1 MRFLLAA
8 LCLLSVSVPAQAQ
21 TAPDPLRTNPLTNEP
36 RSMFDPISS
45 DEVSARIGACIER
58 DLEAAEEAQAVAL
71 SCEAEARD
79 FCARV
84 SADYPLSNAAE
95 CGLSVKLAWGEL
107 RNAAGLAVLDALYER
122 VSAGDEAARG
132 EAEAFAAQ
140 DDRWRAEAANACL
153 GQADANE
160 RIACET
166 AVQRDRAILYY
177 ARRTEMAQAR

>member
-8 LCLLSVSVPAQAQ
+8 LCLLSWPALAQ
-21 TAPDPLRTNPLTNEP
+21 TPPDPLRTNPLTNEP

-58 DLEAAEEAQAVAL
+58 DLEAAEEAAAVAL

-84 SADYPLSNAAE
+84 SAAYPLSNAAE

-107 RNAAGLAVLDALYER
+107 RNAAGLAVLDALYAR

-132 EAEAFAAQ
+132 EAETFAAQ
-140 DDRWRAEAANACL
+140 DDRWRGEAANACL
-153 GQADANE
+153 GRTAASE
-160 RIACET
+160 RIGCET
-166 AVQRDRAILYY
+166 AVQRDRAVLYY
-177 ARRTEMAQAR
+177 ARRSEVAQAR